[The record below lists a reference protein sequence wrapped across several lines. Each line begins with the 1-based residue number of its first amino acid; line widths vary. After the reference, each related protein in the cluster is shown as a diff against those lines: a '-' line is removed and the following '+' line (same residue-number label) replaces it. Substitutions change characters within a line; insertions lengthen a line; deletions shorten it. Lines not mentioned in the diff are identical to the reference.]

1 MVDEGA
7 RQGATIQVSLAPEYA
22 VVGLGGTIMLQ
33 YAEAVR
39 EQLRAV
45 VLGGA
50 RRILVDLTGV
60 SEMDSRGLGALVSLV
75 RLAQERGG
83 AVRFF
88 GASPS
93 VYALFELTRLHRVLD
108 FYPNQA
114 LAMSQPWRSLER
126 EHGQTA

>member
-1 MVDEGA
+1 MSSEGA
-7 RQGATIQVSLAPEYA
+7 RQGVTIHVSLAPEYA
-22 VVGLGGTIMLQ
+22 VVGLGGTIALQ

-50 RRILVDLTGV
+50 RRILVDLAGV
-60 SEMDSRGLGALVSLV
+60 REIDSRGLGALVSLV

-88 GASPS
+88 GASPD

-114 LAMSQPWRSLER
+114 LAMSQPWRSLEA

>member
-1 MVDEGA
+1 MSDERA
-7 RQGATIQVSLAPEYA
+7 RQGVTIHVSLAPEYA

-50 RRILVDLTGV
+50 RRILVDLAGV
-60 SEMDSRGLGALVSLV
+60 REIDSRGLGALVSLV

-88 GASPS
+88 DASPD

-114 LAMSQPWRSLER
+114 LAMSQPWRTLET